1 MDKIAVAGGK
11 AFGFKSNSFCAL
23 SKAISL
29 SHVAKAG
36 KGNESFKCPDTV
48 MPLRVWYASPT
59 MRRPLLS
66 SKKRNAARRM
76 PG

>member
-1 MDKIAVAGGK
+1 M
-11 AFGFKSNSFCAL
+11 
-23 SKAISL
+23 
-29 SHVAKAG
+29 AKAG